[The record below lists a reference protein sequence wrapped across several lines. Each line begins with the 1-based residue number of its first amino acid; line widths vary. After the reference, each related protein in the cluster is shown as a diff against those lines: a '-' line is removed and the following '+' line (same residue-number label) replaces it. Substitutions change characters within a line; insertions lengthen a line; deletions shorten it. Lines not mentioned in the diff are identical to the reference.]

1 MGDIHGAALVQE
13 ILEEAG
19 KKEIGVEVY
28 AVGGHRMKAA
38 GAKLIG
44 GRCVVPSA
52 LQDVFCLSPESAK
65 TSYSRMTY
73 VHAFPRSKYV

>member
-28 AVGGHRMKAA
+28 AV
-38 GAKLIG
+38 
-44 GRCVVPSA
+44 
-52 LQDVFCLSPESAK
+52 QDVFCLSPESAK

-73 VHAFPRSKYV
+73 VHAFPRSKYVWGIFISRKMHEL